1 MTVLAPNAIA
11 AVALA
16 HGFVIMT
23 FAYAFSKD
31 SGSYINPAVTLSVV
45 VAGELTVVEAIP
57 IILAE
62 LLGGIM
68 GALLLLTIYGHAAPN
83 HLGATLINIG
93 VYFAAQAAGA
103 VLAGLLYRFV
113 WKGNLQKDRA
123 ATAMPAAINIL

>member
-1 MTVLAPNAIA
+1 MLPAKSLLAEFIGTFALIFIGAGAVTVLAPNAIA

-23 FAYAFSKD
+23 FAYTFGKD
-31 SGSYINPAVTLSVV
+31 TASYINPAVTLSVV

-68 GALLLLTIYGHAAPN
+68 GALLLLAIYGHAAPN
-83 HLGATLINIG
+83 HLGATLIDP
-93 VYFAAQAAGA
+93 
-103 VLAGLLYRFV
+103 VLGSKL
-113 WKGNLQKDRA
+113 
-123 ATAMPAAINIL
+123 T